1 MLPATDHHI
10 VYVDI
15 PLRPQNISDFFSYV
29 EMFVIVYQNIKFYTF
44 FLLKTTFLVP
54 WYEVKIYSL
63 WYDMFM

>member
-1 MLPATDHHI
+1 
-10 VYVDI
+10 
-15 PLRPQNISDFFSYV
+15 
-29 EMFVIVYQNIKFYTF
+29 MFVIVYQNIKFYTF